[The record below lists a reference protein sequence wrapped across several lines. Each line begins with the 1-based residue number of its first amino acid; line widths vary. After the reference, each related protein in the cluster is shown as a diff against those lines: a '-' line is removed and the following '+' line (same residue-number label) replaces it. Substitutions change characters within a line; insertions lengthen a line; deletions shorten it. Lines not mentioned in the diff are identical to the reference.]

1 MKIIIERGDGMA
13 KKEKLLMSVHSG
25 EVLNIEFMQPLKISQ
40 NKLTRDIGI
49 PPRRINQIVHGER
62 VITAIPLFV

>member
-1 MKIIIERGDGMA
+1 MA